1 MKVLGGLAIK
11 DRRWEKFLNQEI
23 IWKCL
28 KFTAMYKF
36 AGDKIKGLKKPPVP
50 IATPREK
57 DTDTMSEDDKNE
69 TKANEKPFVIDQLM
83 EPDPTQ

>member
-11 DRRWEKFLNQEI
+11 DRRWEKFLNQEV

-36 AGDKIKGLKKPPVP
+36 AGDKIKDLKKPTVP

-57 DTDTMSEDDKNE
+57 DTDTTSEDDKSE
-69 TKANEKPFVIDQLM
+69 AKANEKPFVIDQLM
-83 EPDPTQ
+83 EPDPIQ